1 MEGCPVDER
10 EATELLERLKNG
22 DIEELRVK
30 REDFLIF
37 RNVLTRRN
45 DFKHF
50 RGIAQKGGDIIYH
63 YMEKPRS

>member
-1 MEGCPVDER
+1 VDER

>member
-1 MEGCPVDER
+1 MDER
-10 EATELLERLKNG
+10 EASELLERLKNG

>member
-1 MEGCPVDER
+1 MDER